1 MSKKLIITSNGQV
14 VTPVVSGVINQNGG
28 TMMQFWKGTKKQYKE
43 LTQEQLAELNAN
55 DTLFFII
62 D

>member
-1 MSKKLIITSNGQV
+1 
-14 VTPVVSGVINQNGG
+14 
-28 TMMQFWKGTKKQYKE
+28 MMQFWKGTKNQYKE

>member
-28 TMMQFWKGTKKQYKE
+28 TMMQFWKGTTKQYKE